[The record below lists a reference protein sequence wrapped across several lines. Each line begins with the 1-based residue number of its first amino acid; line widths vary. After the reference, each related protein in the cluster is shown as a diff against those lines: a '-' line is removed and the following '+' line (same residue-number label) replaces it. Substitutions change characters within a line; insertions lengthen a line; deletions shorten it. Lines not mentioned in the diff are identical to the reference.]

1 MKPLQFLSGT
11 FHRIGDKE
19 IIDGSVN
26 LTGTGI
32 RGGGS
37 LLKLLQTGNT
47 GFYLLMMVI
56 GSVLLLLLGML

>member
-1 MKPLQFLSGT
+1 M
-11 FHRIGDKE
+11 
-19 IIDGSVN
+19 IDASVN

-32 RGGGS
+32 REGGS